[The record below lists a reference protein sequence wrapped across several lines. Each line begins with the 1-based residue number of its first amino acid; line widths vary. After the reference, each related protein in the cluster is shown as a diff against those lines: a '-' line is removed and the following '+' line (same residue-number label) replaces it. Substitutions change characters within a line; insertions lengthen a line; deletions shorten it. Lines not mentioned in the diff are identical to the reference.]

1 MNTTYNTRA
10 IFNSKHRTSGTATN
24 PVFRI
29 DPYFRNVSGFSVDLA
44 IVPVTMYVI
53 DAHNN
58 TFLFSPVANYHPPLS
73 ATIASRNYPPTE
85 LAAAVKA
92 ALASTN
98 TVTTQT
104 YNCTYNTHTL
114 KFTLSASVGYIL
126 RVSSSINSVLGFS
139 TSVDT
144 SVPVAGVEA
153 SEIMQLNVPEYLI
166 LKSKTLGQ
174 LLCHNSTYVHGVQ
187 KSNTLCTIPI
197 DQPFGTFV
205 HYKPNY
211 RYTFTTP
218 EKHLNSIDLQL
229 VDPDTGIAAD
239 LNGYGFT
246 VSLTFYLD

>member
-1 MNTTYNTRA
+1 MYTARA

-73 ATIASRNYPPTE
+73 ATIASRNYTPTE

-92 ALASTN
+92 ALASTD

-114 KFTLSASVGYIL
+114 KFTLSASVGYML
-126 RVSSSINSVLGFS
+126 RAHGSMNSVLGFS

-144 SVPVAGVEA
+144 SVPVARVEA
-153 SEIMQLNVPEYLI
+153 SDIMQLNVPEYLI

-187 KSNTLCTIPI
+187 KSNILCTIPI

-205 HYKPNY
+205 HYTPNY
-211 RYTFTTP
+211 RHTFTTP
-218 EKHLNSIDLQL
+218 EKHMNSIDLQL
-229 VDPDTGIAAD
+229 VDSDTGLAAD

>member
-53 DAHNN
+53 GTHNN
-58 TFLFSPVANYHPPLS
+58 TLTYSVPGHQPALS
-73 ATIASRNYPPTE
+73 TTIANRNYTPTE
-85 LAAAVKA
+85 LATAIKT
-92 ALASTN
+92 ALAAAD

-153 SEIMQLNVPEYLI
+153 SEVMQLNVPEYLI

-229 VDPDTGIAAD
+229 EDPDTGIATD

>member
-1 MNTTYNTRA
+1 MNTARA

-58 TFLFSPVANYHPPLS
+58 TLLFSPVANYHPPLS
-73 ATIASRNYPPTE
+73 ATIASRNYTPTE

-92 ALASTN
+92 ALALTD
-98 TVTTQT
+98 TATTQT

-114 KFTLSASVGYIL
+114 KFTLSASVGYML
-126 RVSSSINSVLGFS
+126 RASGSMNSVLGFS

-153 SEIMQLNVPEYLI
+153 SDIMQLNVPEYLI
-166 LKSKTLGQ
+166 LLKSKTLGQ

-187 KSNTLCTIPI
+187 KSNTLCTVPI

-205 HYKPNY
+205 HYTPNY

-218 EKHLNSIDLQL
+218 EKHMNSIDLQL
-229 VDPDTGIAAD
+229 VDPDTGLAAD